1 MKNEKLHENLLI
13 CDVIYCVISCER
25 LFVDLKQEK
34 SIFYIKTKKEND
46 IKILHAQRTY
56 ISPNF

>member
-25 LFVDLKQEK
+25 LFIDLKQEK
-34 SIFYIKTKKEND
+34 SIFYIKKKENEM
-46 IKILHAQRTY
+46 I
-56 ISPNF
+56 